1 MLLGSQ
7 YQIEFRLYVCTCV
20 MWALRADIWQH
31 SWCAIASWTIQTN
44 NNIIR
49 VTNIT
54 CIFVIILF
62 QSLILSL
69 FQWNHWNCGGSIFM
83 YSWLALINEF
93 TSSTK
98 NNHESLN
105 FPTETENRCIH
116 KIISPR
122 ISKFNSQPMKISP
135 HEIKWFYSIFTRC
148 DIFWWMVYSLFRL
161 SFLKLFSH
169 INHLCI

>member
-1 MLLGSQ
+1 
-7 YQIEFRLYVCTCV
+7 
-20 MWALRADIWQH
+20 MWALRTD
-31 SWCAIASWTIQTN
+31 IASWTIQTN
-44 NNIIR
+44 NNILH

-54 CIFVIILF
+54 CIFVIIRSISVSNSVSISVE
-62 QSLILSL
+62 SLIE
-69 FQWNHWNCGGSIFM
+69 NCGGSIFM

-105 FPTETENRCIH
+105 FFYWNWKPMHSQNYIPTN
-116 KIISPR
+116 KQ
-122 ISKFNSQPMKISP
+122 NSQPMKISP
-135 HEIKWFYSIFTRC
+135 HEIKWFYSIIFTRC
-148 DIFWWMVYSLFRL
+148 DIFLLMVYSLFLFRL

>member
-1 MLLGSQ
+1 MLFGSQ

-44 NNIIR
+44 NNILH

-54 CIFVIILF
+54 CIFVIIRSISVSNSVYISVE
-62 QSLILSL
+62 SLIE
-69 FQWNHWNCGGSIFM
+69 NCGGSIFM

-105 FPTETENRCIH
+105 FFYWNWKPMHSQNYIPTNKQI
-116 KIISPR
+116 
-122 ISKFNSQPMKISP
+122 
-135 HEIKWFYSIFTRC
+135 
-148 DIFWWMVYSLFRL
+148 
-161 SFLKLFSH
+161 
-169 INHLCI
+169 